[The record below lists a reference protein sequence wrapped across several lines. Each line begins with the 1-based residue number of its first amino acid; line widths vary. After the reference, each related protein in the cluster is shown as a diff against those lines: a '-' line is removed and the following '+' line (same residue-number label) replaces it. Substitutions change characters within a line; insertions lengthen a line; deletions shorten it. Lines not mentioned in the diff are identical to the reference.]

1 MKIAPIDAAL
11 ISLIQLIQPAS
22 QAAVLEEADGTVVL
36 KILTEQQIALHLVRL
51 EADAFLLRTAND
63 RFIVAPK
70 SYELVAR
77 SLGAKQR
84 DKARLLFLN
93 EQRHKNFGLGA

>member
-22 QAAVLEEADGTVVL
+22 QAAVIEEADGTVVL
-36 KILTEQQIALHLVRL
+36 KILSEQQIALHLVRL
-51 EADAFLLRTAND
+51 ETDGFLLRAEND
-63 RFIVAPK
+63 RFVVAPK
-70 SYELVAR
+70 SYDLVGL
-77 SLGAKQR
+77 SLGPKQR

-93 EQRHKNFGLGA
+93 EQRHKKFGLGA